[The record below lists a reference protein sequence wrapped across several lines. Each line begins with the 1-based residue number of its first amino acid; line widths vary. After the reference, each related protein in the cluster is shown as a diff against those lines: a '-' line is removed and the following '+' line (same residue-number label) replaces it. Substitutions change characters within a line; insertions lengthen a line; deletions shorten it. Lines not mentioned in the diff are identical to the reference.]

1 MMKDFWNQRYAEQK
15 YAYGETPNVFFQE
28 QLVSRQPGKLLL
40 PAEGEGRNAV
50 YAATLGWEVEAFD
63 QSESGQA
70 KALQLADRYGVKI
83 NYQVLT
89 LEVVEFPENHFDA
102 IGLIYTHFP
111 AEKRKNY
118 HQKLI
123 SFLKPGGYSFLEG
136 FNQAQ
141 INYQS
146 GGPRDSAM
154 LFSPE
159 VLLEDFSGMQI
170 ELLQER
176 EVVLQEGLY
185 HVGPA
190 AVIRLVASKF

>member
-1 MMKDFWNQRYAEQK
+1 MMKDFWNQRYAEQE

-28 QLVSRQPGKLLL
+28 QLPACQPGKLLL

-50 YAATLGWEVEAFD
+50 FAARMGWEVEAFD

-83 NYQVLT
+83 TYQVVS
-89 LEVVEFPENHFDA
+89 LEAVEFPENHFDA
-102 IGLIYTHFP
+102 IGLIYAHFP

-123 SFLKPGGYSFLEG
+123 SFLKPGGYLFLEG
-136 FNQAQ
+136 FNPLQ

-159 VLLEDFSGMQI
+159 ALLEDFSGMNI
-170 ELLQER
+170 ELLQEI

-190 AVIRLVASKF
+190 AVIRLIAKK

>member
-123 SFLKPGGYSFLEG
+123 SFLKPGGYLFLEG

>member
-1 MMKDFWNQRYAEQK
+1 MMKDFWNQRYAEQE

-123 SFLKPGGYSFLEG
+123 SFLKPGGYLFLEG